1 MNEQQNFLHTLK
13 DNLLI
18 MKDLVNKK
26 IQMNEEFLNNKDGKL
41 EGILKTAQVNIML
54 NELKKQND
62 LTDEQIQERIE
73 EISNI
78 TKELKEKIN

>member
-18 MKDLVNKK
+18 MRDLVNKK
-26 IQMNEEFLNNKDGKL
+26 IKMNEEFLNNKDGKL
-41 EGILKTAQVNIML
+41 EGILKTAQINIML

-62 LTDEQIQERIE
+62 LTDEQIQERIK

-78 TKELKEKIN
+78 TKELKEK